1 MKYIMIFLLVI
12 FACGIVQRAEAEP
25 LKFVGEPLF
34 AHDSISHVLSSA
46 FVYCWQYEMLKNAG
60 HMKPDSARIWSLSL
74 TGIIGI
80 FKEIFDDKVK
90 GQYFSYKDVACNL
103 AGSLMMFVLWK

>member
-1 MKYIMIFLLVI
+1 MKYIVIALFLIFTCC
-12 FACGIVQRAEAEP
+12 FFQHAEAEP
-25 LKFVGEPLF
+25 LKLANEPLI

-46 FVYCWQYEMLKNAG
+46 FVYCWQYEMFRNAG
-60 HMKPDSARIWSLSL
+60 HMKPGSARIWSLSL
-74 TGIIGI
+74 TGMIGI

-103 AGSLMMFVLWK
+103 AGSLIMFVLWK